1 MDFSKLNCSTSSY
14 HNSTNTGPIYIFYTK
29 KCNYFSRATRRN
41 HSFLSK
47 PQLKGCSDT
56 LKLSG
61 HVHCPVLYF
70 MKYFKRIG
78 KKERFSCN
86 KNTNRNWNKIF
97 FSAIISIERCPLMLF
112 HVFEVRTKIWELHF
126 TFSKFQPIHLKVTC
140 LFI

>member
-61 HVHCPVLYF
+61 HVHQPVLYSHNCDKNLVSLLMAVTLKDEKSDSHLCCSDSYNF
-70 MKYFKRIG
+70 IEYNTPTIVSHKTPLICTLSSTCSWI
-78 KKERFSCN
+78 ECN
-86 KNTNRNWNKIF
+86 F
-97 FSAIISIERCPLMLF
+97 
-112 HVFEVRTKIWELHF
+112 
-126 TFSKFQPIHLKVTC
+126 
-140 LFI
+140 